1 MARRMRL
8 AQVGGLL
15 VLGALLSGC
24 DLLNTL
30 PTVPPSAAPGGLSAS
45 FASLED
51 AIQLTWSP
59 VERATG
65 YRVFRASAQDGP
77 YEQFPGEVSTPSYV
91 DPVGLANQGVLYWY
105 KVRACNSAGCGP
117 EAGPVPG
124 YAGRPPAPT
133 NVQASTTHGDRIVV
147 TWDPVPGA
155 TYYQVHRDRSPDAG
169 FPIVPG
175 AEYVTGTAFEDET
188 ASAGLRYWYR
198 VRACREVPGETKC
211 SVLSGAA
218 PGCRAPCLPPASDGE
233 P

>member
-8 AQVGGLL
+8 AEVLGLL

-24 DLLNTL
+24 DLLNAR

-45 FASLED
+45 LASLED

-65 YRVFRASAQDGP
+65 YRVFRASDPGGP
-77 YEQFPGEVSTPSYV
+77 YEQLPGEVSTPSYV
-91 DPVGLANQGVLYWY
+91 DSVGVPNQGVLYWY
-105 KVRACNSAGCGP
+105 KVRACNPAGCGP

-133 NVQASTTHGDRIVV
+133 GVQASTTHGDRIVV

-155 TYYQVHRDRSPDAG
+155 TYYVVHRDRNPDAG

-175 AEYVTGTAFEDET
+175 AEFVTGTSFEDTT
-188 ASAGLRYWYR
+188 ASAGLRYWYK
-198 VRACREVPGETKC
+198 VRACREVPGVAKC
-211 SVLSGAA
+211 SALSAA
-218 PGCRAPCLPPASDGE
+218 AQGCRAPCLPPASEDE

>member
-24 DLLNTL
+24 DLLNAL

-45 FASLED
+45 LASLED

-59 VERATG
+59 VEQATG

-77 YEQFPGEVSTPSYV
+77 YEQLAEVPALSYL
-91 DPVGLANQGVLYWY
+91 DPVGVANQGVLYWY
-105 KVRACNSAGCGP
+105 KVRACNTAGCGP

-124 YAGRPPAPT
+124 YAGRPPAPK

-155 TYYQVHRDRSPDAG
+155 TYYQVHRDRNPDAG
-169 FPIVPG
+169 FPVIPG
-175 AEYVTGTAFEDET
+175 AEFVTGTSFEDTT
-188 ASAGLRYWYR
+188 ASAGLRYWYK
-198 VRACREVPGETKC
+198 VRACREVPGDTKC
-211 SVLSGAA
+211 SALSAA
-218 PGCRAPCLPPASDGE
+218 VQGCRAPCLPPTAEGE
-233 P
+233 EI